1 MLVVLGNAGAD
12 ITYHVERLP
21 RAGETVVASRVSRD
35 LGGKGLNQAI
45 AAQRAGAQVRFV
57 APVGDDETAQ
67 AISAALRA
75 EGIDDNGLIVRAGAS
90 DTSVILLDTAGEN
103 TIVSDTRQSET
114 LPQDGLAGRLALAPG
129 DTLLLQ
135 GNLSRA
141 TTEAA
146 VLLANATGARVVLNA
161 APLRDWMTGI
171 AGRIDVLIA
180 NRLEAAGWTGGD
192 EHDDIVDLVGRID
205 APLVVVTMGR
215 EGCCVRRRDDIAR
228 LIAAPHSA
236 VVDTT
241 GAGDAFC
248 GTFVAEW
255 LATGDAV
262 DAAELAVRAAS
273 DMVTRVGTVHALPS
287 RETLARLRATR
298 SLA

>member
-21 RAGETVVASRVSRD
+21 RAGETLVASRVSRD

-45 AAQRAGAQVRFV
+45 AARRAGAQVRFV

-67 AISAALRA
+67 AIGVALRA
-75 EGIDDNGLIVRAGAS
+75 EDIDDNGLIVRAGAS
-90 DTSVILLDTAGEN
+90 DTSVILLDAAGEN
-103 TIVSDTRQSET
+103 TIISDTRQSET
-114 LPQDGLAGRLALAPG
+114 LPQDGLARRLALAPG

-146 VLLANATGARVVLNA
+146 ILLANAAGARVVLNA

-171 AGRIDVLIA
+171 AGRIDALIA

-192 EHDDIVDLVGRID
+192 EHDDIVDLVDRID

-228 LIAAPHSA
+228 LIAAPRA
-236 VVDTT
+236 AAVDTT
-241 GAGDAFC
+241 GAGDVFC

-255 LATGDAV
+255 LAAGDPAG
-262 DAAELAVRAAS
+262 AAGLAVRAAS
-273 DMVTRVGTVHALPS
+273 DMVTRVGTVRALPS
-287 RETLARLRATR
+287 RQTLARLRATR
-298 SLA
+298 TPA